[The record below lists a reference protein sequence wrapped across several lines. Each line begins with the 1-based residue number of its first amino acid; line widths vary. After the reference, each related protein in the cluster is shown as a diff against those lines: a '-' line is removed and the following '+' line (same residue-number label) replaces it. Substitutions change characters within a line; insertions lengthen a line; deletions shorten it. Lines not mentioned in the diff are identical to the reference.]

1 MRHGTQPPGD
11 LSHWDIGALATCAL
25 ARPEPLLGPVEPASA
40 IGRAWCLTAVD
51 TLVEQSSVV
60 PWCFYR
66 KHGGWRAKR
75 MRKVAQTAQTFWKVI
90 WYIISWLY
98 I

>member
-1 MRHGTQPPGD
+1 MDAFFQGLMSDPVIRSPPPGD

-60 PWCFYR
+60 PWWNR
-66 KHGGWRAKR
+66 HEKTRVW
-75 MRKVAQTAQTFWKVI
+75 
-90 WYIISWLY
+90 
-98 I
+98 